1 MRFVDVP
8 DLFTISE
15 HIAALSANGL
25 SIRCRL
31 ELYSCKKAPDAAS
44 AAALNAAQAGW
55 GEHSAGGVQGGPEAL
70 GTLGSIGSA
79 AQAAFPPGVLD
90 SQAYSQLL
98 AKMCEVLCEAYP
110 FFDFTL
116 IPPSKYFTISF
127 DSAHKVIDNTLAS
140 TLADSLALRQALW
153 VAITDIC
160 PPAVGRVFTLEC
172 APYAPFEEQDG
183 VWSQNFVF
191 YNTERDSILLLVLR
205 AVPAEGADDEDAW
218 ADEDAGMQPFYY
230 EDEATRE
237 YHAVQSAKRRD
248 VQTDEYIGNYDTDD
262 NVSSQRYDTSQ
273 SERLDAGAQRL
284 LLDF

>member
-15 HIAALSANGL
+15 HIASLSANGL

-31 ELYSCKKAPDAAS
+31 ELYSCKKAPEAAS
-44 AAALNAAQAGW
+44 SAAMNAPQSGW
-55 GEHSAGGVQGGPEAL
+55 DDSTPAGVQGPSDAL
-70 GTLGSIGSA
+70 GTFGSIGSA
-79 AQAAFPPGVLD
+79 AQAAFPPEMMD
-90 SQAYSQLL
+90 SQAYSQLF
-98 AKMCEVLCEAYP
+98 AKICGVLCEAYP
-110 FFDFTL
+110 FFDFSV

-127 DSAHKVIDNTLAS
+127 DSAHKVIDNTLSS
-140 TLADSLALRQALW
+140 TLADSLPIRQALW
-153 VAITDIC
+153 VAVTELC
-160 PPAVGRVFTLEC
+160 PPAVSRVFTLEC

-191 YNTERDSILLLVLR
+191 YNSERDSVLLLVIR
-205 AVPAEGADDEDAW
+205 AVPAEGADGEDAW
-218 ADEDAGMQPFYY
+218 ADEDAGLEPFYY

-237 YHAVQSAKRRD
+237 YYAMQSAERRD
-248 VQTDEYIGNYDTDD
+248 VQNDEYLGNYDTDD

-273 SERLDAGAQRL
+273 SEKLDPGTQRH